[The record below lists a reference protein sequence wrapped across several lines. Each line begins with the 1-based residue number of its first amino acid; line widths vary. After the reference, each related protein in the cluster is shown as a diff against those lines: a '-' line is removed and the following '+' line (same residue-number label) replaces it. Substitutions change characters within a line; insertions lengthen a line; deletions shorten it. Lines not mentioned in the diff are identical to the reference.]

1 MNKSFWQFTFV
12 CALFVSAVTTVLSL
26 SVALSLPV
34 LVFPVL
40 SLVIPFMVRRLKN
53 AKFNDDLPL
62 YMGYHTYSWAWWTVF
77 SFLHTPFS
85 FNVDNGITK
94 ALLLFVVY
102 FIVQV
107 LIELCGL
114 LGTKFFNRTHRWGMI
129 DEALDIIGYIIPI
142 PFLYIGSILH
152 IDLQDPMV
160 YFMYASSMNV
170 NILFAELVLLLVSL
184 LVFVFYLYP
193 RDLAY
198 KGVRLLRIVITAAM
212 WLAMNAHILY
222 GGYIPEFILSLVP
235 TVFPTYQGNP
245 LIFIT
250 PALLEAGMI
259 GVAVIIGA
267 LVERGIISRRRESI

>member
-1 MNKSFWQFTFV
+1 MNKSFWLFTVV

-26 SVALSLPV
+26 SGALALPI

-40 SLVIPFMVRRLKN
+40 SLVIPLMVHRLKN

-62 YMGYHTYSWAWWTVF
+62 SMGYHAYSWAWWTVF
-77 SFLHTPFS
+77 SCLHTPFS
-85 FNVDNGITK
+85 FTTENGIVT

-114 LGTKFFNRTHRWGMI
+114 LATKFFNRNHQWGMV
-129 DEALDIIGYIIPI
+129 DEALDIIGYTIPI
-142 PFLYIGSILH
+142 PFLYIGSLLY

-170 NILFAELVLLLVSL
+170 NILFAEFVLLLISL
-184 LVFVFYLYP
+184 LVFVFCLYP
-193 RDLAY
+193 RDIAY
-198 KGVRLLRIVITAAM
+198 RGIRLFRIVLTAAL

-222 GGYIPEFILSLVP
+222 GGYIPEFIVSLVP

-245 LIFIT
+245 LVFVT
-250 PALLEAGMI
+250 PTLLEAGMT
-259 GVAVIIGA
+259 GVAVILGA
-267 LVERGIISRRRESI
+267 LVERGIISRRRERI

>member
-1 MNKSFWQFTFV
+1 MNKSFWLFTVV

-26 SVALSLPV
+26 SGALALPI

-40 SLVIPFMVRRLKN
+40 SLVIPLMVRRLKN

-62 YMGYHTYSWAWWTVF
+62 SMGYHTYSWAWWTVF

-85 FNVDNGITK
+85 FTADSGIVT
-94 ALLLFVVY
+94 ALFLFVVY

-114 LGTKFFNRTHRWGMI
+114 LATKFFNRNHRWGMV
-129 DEALDIIGYIIPI
+129 DEALDIIGYTIPI
-142 PFLYIGSILH
+142 PFLYIGSLLY

-170 NILFAELVLLLVSL
+170 NILFAELVSLLISL

-193 RDLAY
+193 REIAY
-198 KGVRLLRIVITAAM
+198 KGIRLFRIVLTAGL

-222 GGYIPEFILSLVP
+222 GGYIPEFVLSLVP

-245 LIFIT
+245 LVFAT
-250 PALLEAGMI
+250 PTLLEAGMT

-267 LVERGIISRRRESI
+267 LVERGIISRRRERI

>member
-1 MNKSFWQFTFV
+1 MNKCFWQFTFV

-26 SVALSLPV
+26 SGALSLPV

>member
-26 SVALSLPV
+26 SGALSLPV

-62 YMGYHTYSWAWWTVF
+62 HMGYHTYSWAWWTVF

-114 LGTKFFNRTHRWGMI
+114 LGTKFFNRTHHWGMI

-250 PALLEAGMI
+250 PALLEAAMI

>member
-26 SVALSLPV
+26 SGALSLPV

-62 YMGYHTYSWAWWTVF
+62 YMGYHTYSWAWWTVY

>member
-26 SVALSLPV
+26 SGALSLPV

-62 YMGYHTYSWAWWTVF
+62 HMGYHTYSWAWWTVF

-85 FNVDNGITK
+85 FNVDNGLTK

-170 NILFAELVLLLVSL
+170 NVLFAELVLLLVSL

-250 PALLEAGMI
+250 PALLEACMI
-259 GVAVIIGA
+259 GMAVIIGA
-267 LVERGIISRRRESI
+267 LVERGIISRRRGSI

>member
-26 SVALSLPV
+26 SGALSLPV

-62 YMGYHTYSWAWWTVF
+62 HMGYHTYSWAWWTVF

-170 NILFAELVLLLVSL
+170 NILFAELVLLLISL

-222 GGYIPEFILSLVP
+222 GGYIPEFILSLIP

>member
-26 SVALSLPV
+26 SGALSLPV

-40 SLVIPFMVRRLKN
+40 SMVIPFMVRRLKN

>member
-26 SVALSLPV
+26 SGALSLPV

-129 DEALDIIGYIIPI
+129 DEALDMIGYIIPI

-267 LVERGIISRRRESI
+267 LVERGIISQRRESI

>member
-26 SVALSLPV
+26 SGALALPI

-40 SLVIPFMVRRLKN
+40 SLVIPLMVRRLKN
-53 AKFNDDLPL
+53 VKFNDDLPL
-62 YMGYHTYSWAWWTVF
+62 SMGYHTYSCAWWTVF

>member
-1 MNKSFWQFTFV
+1 MNKSFWLFTLI
-12 CALFVSAVTTVLSL
+12 CSLFVSAITTVLSL
-26 SVALSLPV
+26 SGALSLSI

-40 SLVIPFMVRRLKN
+40 SLVIPIMVRRLKN

-62 YMGYHTYSWAWWTVF
+62 SMGYHAYSWAWWMVF

-85 FNVDNGITK
+85 FNVDNGLAK

-114 LGTKFFNRTHRWGMI
+114 LATKFFNRTYRWGMI
-129 DEALDIIGYIIPI
+129 DEALDIIAYTIPI
-142 PFLYIGSILH
+142 PFLYIGSILY

-198 KGVRLLRIVITAAM
+198 KSVRLLRIIITAGI

-245 LIFIT
+245 LVFVT
-250 PALLEAGMI
+250 PTLLEAGMT
-259 GVAVIIGA
+259 GGAVIIGA
-267 LVERGIISRRRESI
+267 LVERGIISRRRERI

>member
-1 MNKSFWQFTFV
+1 MNRNFWLFTVV

-26 SVALSLPV
+26 SGALALPI

-40 SLVIPFMVRRLKN
+40 SLVIPLMVRRLKN

-62 YMGYHTYSWAWWTVF
+62 SMGYHTYSWTWWTVF

-85 FNVDNGITK
+85 FTADSGIIT

-114 LGTKFFNRTHRWGMI
+114 LATKFFNRNHRWGMV
-129 DEALDIIGYIIPI
+129 DEALDIIGYTIPI
-142 PFLYIGSILH
+142 PFLYIGSLLY

-170 NILFAELVLLLVSL
+170 NILFAELVSLLISL

-193 RDLAY
+193 REIAY
-198 KGVRLLRIVITAAM
+198 KGIRLFRIVLTAGL

-245 LIFIT
+245 LVFVT
-250 PALLEAGMI
+250 PTLLEAGMT

-267 LVERGIISRRRESI
+267 LVERGIISRRRERI

>member
-26 SVALSLPV
+26 SGALSLPV

-62 YMGYHTYSWAWWTVF
+62 HMGYHTYSWAWWTVF

-114 LGTKFFNRTHRWGMI
+114 LGTKFFNRTHRLGMI

-235 TVFPTYQGNP
+235 TVFPTYQGNL

>member
-26 SVALSLPV
+26 SGALSLPV

-62 YMGYHTYSWAWWTVF
+62 HMGYHTYSWAWWTVF

-85 FNVDNGITK
+85 FNVDNGLTK

-129 DEALDIIGYIIPI
+129 DEALDMIGYIIPI

-222 GGYIPEFILSLVP
+222 GGYIPEFVLSLVP

-245 LIFIT
+245 LVFIT

>member
-26 SVALSLPV
+26 SGALSLPI

-40 SLVIPFMVRRLKN
+40 SLVIPLMVRRLKN

-62 YMGYHTYSWAWWTVF
+62 HMGYHTYSWAWWTVF

-114 LGTKFFNRTHRWGMI
+114 LGTTFFNRAHRWGMI
-129 DEALDIIGYIIPI
+129 DEALDMIGYIIPI

-170 NILFAELVLLLVSL
+170 NILFAELVLLLISL

-198 KGVRLLRIVITAAM
+198 KGVRLLRIVITAGM

-245 LIFIT
+245 LVFIT
-250 PALLEAGMI
+250 PALLEASMI

>member
-26 SVALSLPV
+26 SGALSLPV

-62 YMGYHTYSWAWWTVF
+62 HMGYHTYSWAWWTVF

-94 ALLLFVVY
+94 ALLLLVVY

-114 LGTKFFNRTHRWGMI
+114 LGTKFFNRTHCWGMI
-129 DEALDIIGYIIPI
+129 DEALDMIGYIIPI

-170 NILFAELVLLLVSL
+170 NILFAELVLLLISL

>member
-26 SVALSLPV
+26 SGALSLPV

-40 SLVIPFMVRRLKN
+40 SLVIPLMVRRLKN

-62 YMGYHTYSWAWWTVF
+62 HMGYHTYSWAWWTVF

-85 FNVDNGITK
+85 FNVDNDITK
-94 ALLLFVVY
+94 ALLLFIVY

-129 DEALDIIGYIIPI
+129 DEALDMIGYIIPI
-142 PFLYIGSILH
+142 PLLYIGSILYV
-152 IDLQDPMV
+152 DLQDPMV
-160 YFMYASSMNV
+160 YFMYASSINV
-170 NILFAELVLLLVSL
+170 NILFAELVLLLISL

-198 KGVRLLRIVITAAM
+198 KGVRLLRIVITAGM

-222 GGYIPEFILSLVP
+222 GGYIPEFIVSLVP

-245 LIFIT
+245 LVFIT

>member
-26 SVALSLPV
+26 SGALSLPV

-129 DEALDIIGYIIPI
+129 DEALDMIGYIIPI

-198 KGVRLLRIVITAAM
+198 KGVRLLRIVITAGM

>member
-26 SVALSLPV
+26 SGALSLPV

-62 YMGYHTYSWAWWTVF
+62 HMGYHTYSWAWWTVF

-259 GVAVIIGA
+259 GMAVIIGA

>member
-26 SVALSLPV
+26 SGALSLPV

-129 DEALDIIGYIIPI
+129 DEALDMIGYIIPI

-170 NILFAELVLLLVSL
+170 NILFAELVLLLISL

-245 LIFIT
+245 LVFIT

>member
-26 SVALSLPV
+26 SGALSLPV

-62 YMGYHTYSWAWWTVF
+62 HMGYHTYSWAWWTVF

-250 PALLEAGMI
+250 PALLEACMI

>member
-26 SVALSLPV
+26 SGALSLPV

-62 YMGYHTYSWAWWTVF
+62 HMGYHTYSWTWWTIF

-250 PALLEAGMI
+250 PALLEACMI

>member
-26 SVALSLPV
+26 SGALSLPV

-40 SLVIPFMVRRLKN
+40 SLVIPFMVCRLKN

-62 YMGYHTYSWAWWTVF
+62 HMGYHTYSWAWWTVF

-129 DEALDIIGYIIPI
+129 DEALDMIGYIIPI

-198 KGVRLLRIVITAAM
+198 KGVRLLRIVITAGM

-245 LIFIT
+245 LVFIT

>member
-26 SVALSLPV
+26 SGALSLPV

-62 YMGYHTYSWAWWTVF
+62 HMGYHTYSWAWWTVF

-170 NILFAELVLLLVSL
+170 NVLFAELVLLLVSL

-250 PALLEAGMI
+250 PALLEACMI
-259 GVAVIIGA
+259 GMAVIIGA

>member
-26 SVALSLPV
+26 SGALSLPV

-40 SLVIPFMVRRLKN
+40 SLMIPFMVRRLKN

-62 YMGYHTYSWAWWTVF
+62 HMGYHTYSWAWWTVF

-129 DEALDIIGYIIPI
+129 DEALDMIGYIIPI

-198 KGVRLLRIVITAAM
+198 KGVRLLRIVITAGM

-235 TVFPTYQGNP
+235 AVFPTYQGNP

>member
-26 SVALSLPV
+26 SGALSLPV

-152 IDLQDPMV
+152 IDLQDPLV

-170 NILFAELVLLLVSL
+170 NILFAELVLLLISL

>member
-26 SVALSLPV
+26 SGALSLPV

-62 YMGYHTYSWAWWTVF
+62 HMGYHTYSWAWWTVF

-85 FNVDNGITK
+85 FNVDNGLTK

-129 DEALDIIGYIIPI
+129 DEALDMIGYIIPI

-198 KGVRLLRIVITAAM
+198 KGVRLLRIVITAGM

-222 GGYIPEFILSLVP
+222 GGYIPEFVLSLVP

-245 LIFIT
+245 LVFIT

-267 LVERGIISRRRESI
+267 VVERGIISRRRESI

>member
-1 MNKSFWQFTFV
+1 MNKNFWLFTVV

-26 SVALSLPV
+26 SGALALPI

-40 SLVIPFMVRRLKN
+40 SLVIPLMVRRLKN

-62 YMGYHTYSWAWWTVF
+62 SMGYHTYSWTWWTVF

-85 FNVDNGITK
+85 FTADSRIVT

-114 LGTKFFNRTHRWGMI
+114 LATKFFNRNHRWGMV
-129 DEALDIIGYIIPI
+129 DEALDIIGYTIPI
-142 PFLYIGSILH
+142 PFLYIGSLLY

-170 NILFAELVLLLVSL
+170 NILFAELVSLLISL

-193 RDLAY
+193 REIAY
-198 KGVRLLRIVITAAM
+198 KGIRLFRIVLTAGL

-245 LIFIT
+245 LVFVT
-250 PALLEAGMI
+250 PTLLEAGMT

-267 LVERGIISRRRESI
+267 LVERGIISRRRERI

>member
-26 SVALSLPV
+26 SGALSLPV

-129 DEALDIIGYIIPI
+129 DVIGYIIPI

>member
-26 SVALSLPV
+26 SGALSLPV
-34 LVFPVL
+34 LVFPIL

-62 YMGYHTYSWAWWTVF
+62 HMGYHTYSWAWWTVF

-170 NILFAELVLLLVSL
+170 NILFAELVLLLISL

>member
-26 SVALSLPV
+26 SGALSLPV

-62 YMGYHTYSWAWWTVF
+62 YMGNHTYSWAWWTVF

>member
-26 SVALSLPV
+26 SGALSLPV

-170 NILFAELVLLLVSL
+170 NILFAELVVLLVSL

-222 GGYIPEFILSLVP
+222 GGYIPEFILSIVP

>member
-26 SVALSLPV
+26 SGALSLPV

-62 YMGYHTYSWAWWTVF
+62 HMGYHTYSWAWWTVF

-114 LGTKFFNRTHRWGMI
+114 LGTKFFNRTHRLGMI

-235 TVFPTYQGNP
+235 TVFPTYQGNL

-267 LVERGIISRRRESI
+267 LVERGIISQRRESI

>member
-26 SVALSLPV
+26 SGALSLPV

-114 LGTKFFNRTHRWGMI
+114 LGTKFFNRTHHWGMI

>member
-26 SVALSLPV
+26 SGALSLPV

-62 YMGYHTYSWAWWTVF
+62 HMGYHTYSWAWWTVF

-129 DEALDIIGYIIPI
+129 DEALDMIGYIIPI

-245 LIFIT
+245 LVFIT

>member
-26 SVALSLPV
+26 SGALSLPV

-62 YMGYHTYSWAWWTVF
+62 HMGYHTYSWAWWTVF

-85 FNVDNGITK
+85 FNVDNGLTK

-129 DEALDIIGYIIPI
+129 DEALDMIGYIIPI

-250 PALLEAGMI
+250 PALLEACMI